1 MKRIF
6 SLILA
11 LSLCLAGVSAQAA
24 REGYA
29 RTPLPD
35 SAACRSNIELAVS
48 AISGLTLSYGE
59 EFSFNDLVGPRTER
73 YGYEA
78 ALNGRGAE
86 VIGGGV
92 AQVASTLYLALRQ
105 GGMDVEYSD
114 FHSYGSDFTG
124 DYVTDSADAVMVD
137 FNSGADF
144 AFVCYE
150 NEMYIQ
156 LWSAGEYLCCSVNV
170 DPADAAPL
178 ESAFRHPLASA
189 SIWIDGSDAVYNNI
203 LLAASSINDSVL
215 SEGDLFSF
223 NDIVGPRSERYGYV
237 RAVNG
242 RGVEVIGGG
251 VAQVASAIWLA
262 VKNLDGVAI
271 VEKSTYGSR
280 YSQSY
285 VASSNDAILTDYA
298 NGTDFSFRNT
308 AAEPLRICTYIDG
321 DALRCE
327 IYRD

>member
-78 ALNGRGAE
+78 ALNGRG
-86 VIGGGV
+86 
-92 AQVASTLYLALRQ
+92 
-105 GGMDVEYSD
+105 
-114 FHSYGSDFTG
+114 
-124 DYVTDSADAVMVD
+124 
-137 FNSGADF
+137 
-144 AFVCYE
+144 
-150 NEMYIQ
+150 
-156 LWSAGEYLCCSVNV
+156 
-170 DPADAAPL
+170 
-178 ESAFRHPLASA
+178 
-189 SIWIDGSDAVYNNI
+189 
-203 LLAASSINDSVL
+203 
-215 SEGDLFSF
+215 
-223 NDIVGPRSERYGYV
+223 
-237 RAVNG
+237 
-242 RGVEVIGGG
+242 VEVVGGG

-327 IYRD
+327 VYRD